1 MLDWEQ
7 ASRSW
12 MVKTTVDLQRK
23 VTTVEQET
31 ADAFARVQ
39 DDMSAVVGAGEALAS
54 RVTAVEAGVGANAA
68 AIISEQTA
76 RANGDSALASSIS
89 SLTATVSSNT
99 AAITAEQT
107 ARANGDSALASS
119 ISSLSTTVGGHTAS
133 ISSLM
138 TSVNGLGVQYAV
150 QGYVGG
156 SYGGFVFTGVKRAD
170 GAGATYLLE
179 ITSNVVING
188 DLLVTGTVFN
198 DKLSDSAVSRAWAAE
213 GGTSASITPTFRG
226 TGFLEI
232 YAQFKGDA
240 NAYAAIDQFVLRV
253 REDGNIISDTPI
265 NHAQNGT
272 GSSAASRYGATSIIH
287 VRTPSAGSHTYS
299 VELVKTVAATGIHI
313 SGCLIIAK
321 EFSK

>member
-1 MLDWEQ
+1 MADDPDYTTGTVPLEVDPLTAPYVMPREVRRIDGGGFPTTAMLDWEQ

-188 DLLVTGTVFN
+188 DL
-198 DKLSDSAVSRAWAAE
+198 
-213 GGTSASITPTFRG
+213 
-226 TGFLEI
+226 
-232 YAQFKGDA
+232 
-240 NAYAAIDQFVLRV
+240 
-253 REDGNIISDTPI
+253 
-265 NHAQNGT
+265 
-272 GSSAASRYGATSIIH
+272 
-287 VRTPSAGSHTYS
+287 
-299 VELVKTVAATGIHI
+299 
-313 SGCLIIAK
+313 
-321 EFSK
+321 